1 MAVKTSFTINSQRST
16 CFVETFSWGSAS
28 AKGMSETKRESGKMP
43 VVEKV
48 AELAMR
54 LGQRHLAQ
62 YGATRSRHDFT
73 QRQLMSCLILRV
85 YLKTT
90 YRGLLDL
97 LATSPSL
104 REQMGLTE
112 KLPHFTTLQKFSTRS
127 EVVGIAQKLVAEIGR
142 EAGSQAPEV
151 VAAMDSTGLSRTTVS
166 DYFESR
172 RGRRFRRWVK
182 VGVVVLAGSL
192 LPVALAVDLQP
203 THDYAQARTLLA
215 QAQAASQPAK
225 LYADAGYDAE
235 WIHVQCREHWGV
247 ASVIPAISRRA
258 NGTLGGTWRAQMTPE
273 YLQQA
278 GYANR
283 WKVESFFSALKRT
296 MGSTLSARRPQQVA
310 AEAAL
315 KVLAYALRR

>member
-1 MAVKTSFTINSQRST
+1 
-16 CFVETFSWGSAS
+16 
-28 AKGMSETKRESGKMP
+28 MSESKSESGKMS

-48 AELAMR
+48 AEIAMR

-73 QRQLMSCLILRV
+73 QRQLMSCLILRA

-97 LATSPSL
+97 LQASPAL
-104 REQMGLTE
+104 RERMGLSE

-127 EVVGIAQKLVAEIGR
+127 EVLVIAQKLVAEIGR

-151 VAAMDSTGLSRTTVS
+151 VAAMDATGLSRTTVS
-166 DYFESR
+166 DYFCSR

-192 LPVALAVDLQP
+192 MPVAMAVDLKP
-203 THDYAQARTLLA
+203 THDYVQARTLLA
-215 QAQAASQPAK
+215 QAQAVSQPAK

-235 WIHVQCREHWGV
+235 WIHVQCREQWGMT
-247 ASVIPAISRRA
+247 SVIPAIRRRA
-258 NGTLGGTWRAQMTPE
+258 DGVVGGQWRAQMTPQ
-273 YLQQA
+273 YLQQQ
-278 GYANR
+278 GYTQR

-296 MGSTLSARRPQQVA
+296 MESTLSARRPDQMA